1 MSVCFHWSR
10 TCTPA
15 WQARSQACCWRSTTQ
30 SCSTCWSPQSLSAQR
45 SVLTQVIINNVR
57 TLIILRIFLLKRRA
71 ECSLLLTLGDLL
83 CLGGWGCGCTAGSS
97 GQGSRPEDSDQFS
110 WCPKCLG
117 MTFQS
122 CCNKERLVLSFHLEP
137 LVNRK
142 RHIFFFFFF
151 FSPQECGTL
160 RPASPMDKRISQWK
174 KLKNT
179 QNKVKRK

>member
-57 TLIILRIFLLKRRA
+57 PLIILRVFLLKRRA

-151 FSPQECGTL
+151 FPQECGTL